1 MAVSRLKTMN
11 SFNEIIVLFH
21 YFSRWLDLV
30 LSEIFTLA
38 DFFARETQFIF
49 VEKNERMI
57 AVESRIR
64 DIKEKKR
71 KVKED
76 IKKRLT
82 CETNAFLQT
91 LGEYV
96 VSSEFRQRFCDWSDA
111 SFVPPIEDTW
121 SNTKANVVNAVK
133 NRLQEF
139 LDQWESVEQYHAD
152 LHRKLV
158 DEFLARFGVYWL
170 IYL

>member
-1 MAVSRLKTMN
+1 MN

-49 VEKNERMI
+49 VENNERMI

-76 IKKRLT
+76 IKERLT

-158 DEFLARFGVYWL
+158 DEFLARFGVYCL